1 MRKKKLIGITI
12 LGAMAVSM
20 SLQATTIGSLT
31 NGIEIKISEGE
42 IITKEKGEVVEVIDK
57 LDNAYATLL
66 EKDLEHTLNEE
77 MIKIE
82 GALTTTLVESTNLR
96 KEANENAEIITTL
109 SEDVMVFVEKR
120 VDNWYLV
127 KVEGKSGYIYKSQIN
142 EEALDL
148 IPYTQTIEE
157 KPVVENEKG
166 EEVVEYAKQ
175 FLGNPYV
182 YGGNSLTRGVDC
194 SGFTSQIYK
203 NFGIQLQRS
212 SRGQYASNGYKVSK
226 SEIKPGDLV
235 FYGNNGVINHVAIY
249 AGNGQIIHANDA
261 KTGIKMSKL
270 EYGKPMI
277 GIKRLIKS

>member
-1 MRKKKLIGITI
+1 MRRKKLIGITI
-12 LGAMAVSM
+12 LGAMTLSM
-20 SLQATTIGSLT
+20 SLQATTIGTLT
-31 NGIEIKISEGE
+31 NNIEIKISEDE
-42 IITKEKGEVVEVIDK
+42 IMTKEKGEVVEVIDK
-57 LDNAYATLL
+57 LDNAYATLV
-66 EKDLEHTLNEE
+66 EKDLEHTLSEE

-82 GALTTTLVESTNLR
+82 GALTTTLVENTNLR
-96 KEANENAEIITTL
+96 KEANENAEIVTTL
-109 SEDVMVFVEKR
+109 SEDVIVFVEKR

-127 KVEGKSGYIYKSQIN
+127 KVEDKSGYIYKSQIN

-148 IPYTQTIEE
+148 IPHTQTVQE
-157 KPVVENEKG
+157 KPVVKKEKG

-182 YGGNSLTRGVDC
+182 YGGNSLTKGVDC

-235 FYGNNGVINHVAIY
+235 CYGNNGIVNHVAIY

-270 EYGKPMI
+270 EYGKPII
-277 GIKRLIKS
+277 GIKRIIKS